1 MRGRA
6 ILRLKKEY
14 LARWQLYAFLILP
27 LAYIIVFAYVP
38 MIGAQIAFRNYDF
51 TKGIWGSDWVGLKN
65 IQRFFKYY
73 NSGQIILNTLTLSLY
88 GLIAGFPLPI
98 LLALILNALPLL
110 KYKKLVQT
118 VSYMPHF
125 ISVVVMVGMVM
136 QLFNPLSGAVG
147 NLFFYMTGRRMP
159 DIFARAAAFPDIYV
173 WSGIWQGLGWGSI
186 IYIAA
191 LSNADPELHEAAEI
205 DGASRFKR
213 VIHIDLPVI
222 LPTATIML
230 ILNAG
235 GIMSVGFEKVLLLQN
250 ELNKTTSEVISTY
263 VYKVGLGTSNN
274 FSYGTAIGLFN
285 SIINFTLLVLVNGI
299 TRKLSSTSLW

>member
-98 LLALILNALPLL
+98 LLALILNAFPLL